1 MVAATE
7 LAPDLR
13 VGKGGQ
19 HFRQIHG
26 HLTRPG
32 DVAGAPCRE
41 HFGNADVVMSGN
53 PLLDFI
59 NGDLTAACPQQVRQQ
74 LGGAV
79 DADLAA
85 DEAGMRRNAG
95 QRPLKLAH
103 VA

>member
-1 MVAATE
+1 
-7 LAPDLR
+7 
-13 VGKGGQ
+13 
-19 HFRQIHG
+19 
-26 HLTRPG
+26 
-32 DVAGAPCRE
+32 
-41 HFGNADVVMSGN
+41 MSGD

-59 NGDLTAACPQQVRQQ
+59 NGALTAACPQQVRQQ
-74 LGGAV
+74 FGGAV